1 MGAAA
6 GSEEADELD
15 VLAALVELYE
25 EKNHPIGPP
34 DPIEVINGSDS
45 GRV

>member
-1 MGAAA
+1 MNAAP
-6 GSEEADELD
+6 GSQDADELD

-34 DPIEVINGSDS
+34 DPIEVISESDS
-45 GRV
+45 DRV